1 MDFPIYITEIS
12 RKFIGL
18 AEVQI
23 GISLNL
29 YIESRKKNDE
39 LEPKYRFGFAFL
51 NM

>member
-1 MDFPIYITEIS
+1 MEIG

-23 GISLNL
+23 WISLNL
-29 YIESRKKNDE
+29 YIEGRKNDE

-51 NM
+51 NI